1 MTACPPACSC
11 PTRGAKASP
20 PSAGRRPHREA
31 HGGGPRPLICGR
43 GPPQGR
49 GPRTPPKEGGSHK
62 RVLVQCAGGGAP
74 PPPLRGGGGGPC
86 PRSGRLA
93 PPKGGPAPNRL
104 PPLSLRAR
112 ARAPTF
118 NLVCFFVLALQMPPL
133 GAQRAGGARPQA
145 RSPRARPGRLR
156 SCRAPQLRDRGGAQ
170 RCVIEWYS
178 ALRHYFCWPCQCWL
192 CQSLQLLHLGV
203 LWKCST
209 YQVPSTC
216 ALARVY

>member
-1 MTACPPACSC
+1 VPTGLQLPHSGRQGLPAFGGEAATSRGPRWGASTPYLRSRP
-11 PTRGAKASP
+11 PTRAGAP
-20 PSAGRRPHREA
+20 DPS
-31 HGGGPRPLICGR
+31 
-43 GPPQGR
+43 QGR
-49 GPRTPPKEGGSHK
+49 GVAQEGA
-62 RVLVQCAGGGAP
+62 CAV
-74 PPPLRGGGGGPC
+74 RWGGPC